1 MSKIFTSLS
10 SFENSQFVG
19 QNVTIRFL
27 CQIECW
33 WFIRVSNHVG
43 DLWNRCSFCQ
53 VFINT
58 GTGKKEHLFYCNITG
73 IGWAVL
79 DEKVALTGDCFF
91 FQDHLLEIRAY
102 WLPLKCSRAKLWKSK
117 LPRILNY
124 LIKHHNLPS
133 HCKYQPV
140 TLLRIKKTII
150 ILPKSKEIAQS
161 NISIS
166 QSFIFT
172 RIPNFVRVH
181 WVCLLI

>member
-1 MSKIFTSLS
+1 MK
-10 SFENSQFVG
+10 
-19 QNVTIRFL
+19 
-27 CQIECW
+27 
-33 WFIRVSNHVG
+33 
-43 DLWNRCSFCQ
+43 Q
-53 VFINT
+53 VFFLP
-58 GTGKKEHLFYCNITG
+58 GLHKYGDWQKR
-73 IGWAVL
+73 APVL
-79 DEKVALTGDCFF
+79 LQYHGHWLSCSRRKSCSHRRLFF

-150 ILPKSKEIAQS
+150 ISPKSKEIAQS

-166 QSFIFT
+166 QSFIFS